1 MAEWFEKRTLG
12 GLLDLSVTLFG
23 NKEAL
28 SFEGQRWSFIELLDS
43 VDIVARRIIKKKVKP
58 RDKV

>member
-28 SFEGQRWSFIELLDS
+28 TFEGQRWSFIELRDS
-43 VDIVARRIIKKKVKP
+43 VDIAVSYTHLRAHET
-58 RDKV
+58 